1 MGSSSPSRRGGFRG
15 TTCHGS
21 GGCGTLCVHT
31 CAIAYD
37 ERQLEYVG
45 IEPQQMQQLEN
56 LTNDRLHTNGSK
68 SLYPTFVNVGE
79 KPSIEGHVDLFV
91 VRFKAKQRIS
101 QLPEVKDFILVDKN
115 LNVKKID

>member
-1 MGSSSPSRRGGFRG
+1 M
-15 TTCHGS
+15 
-21 GGCGTLCVHT
+21 
-31 CAIAYD
+31 A
-37 ERQLEYVG
+37 Q
-45 IEPQQMQQLEN
+45 
-56 LTNDRLHTNGSK
+56 

-79 KPSIEGHVDLFV
+79 KPSIEGNVDLFV

>member
-1 MGSSSPSRRGGFRG
+1 M
-15 TTCHGS
+15 
-21 GGCGTLCVHT
+21 
-31 CAIAYD
+31 
-37 ERQLEYVG
+37 G

-68 SLYPTFVNVGE
+68 SLFVNVGE
-79 KPSIEGHVDLFV
+79 KPSIEGNVDLFV

>member
-1 MGSSSPSRRGGFRG
+1 M
-15 TTCHGS
+15 
-21 GGCGTLCVHT
+21 
-31 CAIAYD
+31 
-37 ERQLEYVG
+37 EYVG

-79 KPSIEGHVDLFV
+79 KPSIEGHVDLCV